1 MNETAL
7 LKRRSFLKQASMM
20 ALALPALDLTL
31 MGCTSQSQSA
41 RAGNDSRPLVAPWK
55 ISTVSDKEPGEPL
68 IVSGTIYA
76 PDGRAPAAGISLY
89 VYQTDVT
96 GVYSGGPRDTRI
108 RGLMTTKADGRYEFH
123 TIKPAPYPGVA
134 PPAHIHAH
142 ILGPGY
148 HEYWIE
154 SYVFEGDPAI
164 TSAERQR
171 ISAAKGFNPILSLTK
186 GPDGV
191 LRGVRDIRIE
201 RCSRNCITS

>member
-1 MNETAL
+1 MNEPAI
-7 LKRRSFLKQASMM
+7 LKRRTFLKQASVL

-31 MGCTSQSQSA
+31 LGCTSQSQSA
-41 RAGNDSRPLVAPWK
+41 RAGNDLKSPVAPWK
-55 ISTVSDKEPGEPL
+55 ISTVSEKEPGERL
-68 IVSGTIYA
+68 VVSGTIYA
-76 PDGRAPAAGISLY
+76 LDGRTPAEGISLY

-148 HEYWIE
+148 PEYWIE
-154 SYVFEGDPAI
+154 NYIFEGDPAI
-164 TSAERQR
+164 TAEERQKL
-171 ISAAKGFNPILSLTK
+171 SAASGFNPILSLTR
-186 GPDGV
+186 GSDGV
-191 LRGVRDIRIE
+191 LRGARDIKIE

>member
-1 MNETAL
+1 MSEPAM
-7 LKRRSFLKQASMM
+7 LKRRTFLKQASVM

-31 MGCTSQSQSA
+31 LGCTSQSQLA
-41 RAGNDSRPLVAPWK
+41 RAGDDAKAPVAPWK
-55 ISTVSDKEPGEPL
+55 ISTVSEKEPGEPL

-76 PDGRAPAAGISLY
+76 PDGRTAAAGISLY

-108 RGLMTTKADGRYEFH
+108 RGLMTTKTDGRYEFR

-148 HEYWIE
+148 PEYWIE
-154 SYVFEGDPAI
+154 NYIFEGDPAI
-164 TSAERQR
+164 TAEQRQR
-171 ISAAKGFNPILSLTK
+171 SSAAAGFNPILSLTK
-186 GPDGV
+186 GSDGAWH
-191 LRGVRDIRIE
+191 GVRDLKLE